1 MTKKGKQLSD
11 IDKPIYRYWQALY
24 QSFFNPQVY
33 VDVAKRWR
41 GLGINYLLLV
51 IFIFSI
57 PFAIRFILEFNQFFQ
72 DKMVQPISA
81 LPTLYIQNGKVSLD
95 KPMPFI
101 IKNKQGQVAAIVDTT
116 GVVKTMDGKYPEL
129 AILITQDRLFLRL
142 PTSNFFFSPKETP
155 NTANNIQ
162 VYPFSDKANSVFIGK
177 EWVKTSGIQN
187 LKLFFG
193 ILIYPTMALVAFGAF
208 LVFILA
214 IALMAQFIA
223 RLFFKISITYKQAC
237 RLLIVSLTPFM
248 LVFWTLLA
256 FGTISGTYTFFLPLL
271 MFTYFCYAVL
281 ALKRESHK
289 LVRS

>member
-1 MTKKGKQLSD
+1 MTKQGKQLSD
-11 IDKPIYRYWQALY
+11 IDKPIYRYWQAIY
-24 QSFFNPQVY
+24 QSFFNPKVY
-33 VDVAKRWR
+33 VDVAKRWK
-41 GLGINYLLLV
+41 GLGLSYLLLV

-57 PFAIRFILEFNQFFQ
+57 PFAIRFILEFNQFFLE
-72 DKMVQPISA
+72 KMVQPISA

-95 KPMPFI
+95 KPMPYM

-116 GVVKTMDGKYPEL
+116 GVIKTMDGRYPEL
-129 AILITQDRLFLRL
+129 AILITKDRLFLRL
-142 PTSNFFFSPKETP
+142 PSSSFFFTTNEAQ
-155 NTANNIQ
+155 TANNVQ

-193 ILIYPTMALVAFGAF
+193 LLIYPTMALVAFGAF

-223 RLFFKISITYKQAC
+223 RLFFKISISYKQAC

-256 FGTISGTYTFFLPLL
+256 LGYISGSYTFFLPLI
-271 MFTYFCYAVL
+271 MFSYFCYAVL